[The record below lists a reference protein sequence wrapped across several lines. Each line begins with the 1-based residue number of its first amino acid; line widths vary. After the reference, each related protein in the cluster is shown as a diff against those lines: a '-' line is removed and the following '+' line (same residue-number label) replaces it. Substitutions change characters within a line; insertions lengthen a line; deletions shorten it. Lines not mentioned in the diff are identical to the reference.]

1 MKKIIPLFLLLFIS
15 CKDKENKSQE
25 IALQPS
31 GKDLFTANN
40 CQSCHQI
47 DQKVVGP
54 SLHEIGE
61 IYKKN
66 NASIVD
72 FLKGDAEAIVDK
84 SQAEIMKINLE
95 ITKTMS
101 DAELQAIEQYM
112 LNPTE

>member
-1 MKKIIPLFLLLFIS
+1 MKKIIPIFLFLFLS

-31 GKDLFTANN
+31 GKDLFTTNN

-47 DQKVVGP
+47 NQKVVGP
-54 SLHEIGE
+54 SLHEIAE

-66 NASIVD
+66 NASMVD

-101 DAELQAIEQYM
+101 DAELRAIENYI
-112 LNPTE
+112 LNPTD

>member
-1 MKKIIPLFLLLFIS
+1 MKKITFILALLIIS
-15 CKDKENKSQE
+15 CKENQTSNS
-25 IALQPS
+25 ALQPS
-31 GKDLFTANN
+31 GKDLFTTNN

-47 DQKVVGP
+47 NQKVVGP
-54 SLHEIGE
+54 SLHEIAE

-66 NASIVD
+66 NASMVD

-101 DAELQAIEQYM
+101 DAELKAIENYI
-112 LNPTE
+112 LNATD